1 MYYVLDGASKRFK
14 TISNFKKVHGKKHL
28 TEPENRIRKYVIQE
42 NKENHHCKGLLR
54 GGVVL
59 KLSQRRQ
66 DLTRAFYKVWIDFW
80 RYREESR
87 VCKMVPRNSLKRS
100 QV

>member
-42 NKENHHCKGLLR
+42 NKENHHCKGLVR
-54 GGVVL
+54 GGGGAEII
-59 KLSQRRQ
+59 
-66 DLTRAFYKVWIDFW
+66 T
-80 RYREESR
+80 EEAG
-87 VCKMVPRNSLKRS
+87 PDQGLL
-100 QV
+100 

>member
-1 MYYVLDGASKRFK
+1 M
-14 TISNFKKVHGKKHL
+14 
-28 TEPENRIRKYVIQE
+28 
-42 NKENHHCKGLLR
+42 
-54 GGVVL
+54 L

-87 VCKMVPRNSLKRS
+87 VCKRVPRNSVKRS